1 VFALRTPQILGWP
14 DDDLVWFAEDDYL
27 YRPDALT
34 HLVAAARDIPQADY
48 FALYGFVHGRVP
60 DEMVPEQ
67 PRDWLPTVAGEVDGV
82 RWERILSTTSTFGG
96 RVSAINADQGVF
108 RFCMVPHKNMFR
120 DHDTCVV
127 LQGFEPHQYRTL
139 ARSLVTLQGRS
150 PKEWVRDAGLLP
162 FLVAT
167 NLRAHRRPPNRRL
180 FVAAVPNLASHL
192 EGDKLADGTDWAAV
206 AADVER
212 WAATALSSSPP
223 DAAPDAAQGGRAQA
237 TVQVS
242 LPDSKAVSSS
252 SDAEPLAPSTADAT
266 WARTMSS

>member
-1 VFALRTPQILGWP
+1 
-14 DDDLVWFAEDDYL
+14 
-27 YRPDALT
+27 
-34 HLVAAARDIPQADY
+34 
-48 FALYGFVHGRVP
+48 
-60 DEMVPEQ
+60 
-67 PRDWLPTVAGEVDGV
+67 
-82 RWERILSTTSTFGG
+82 
-96 RVSAINADQGVF
+96 
-108 RFCMVPHKNMFR
+108 MVPHKNMFR

-139 ARSLVTLQGRS
+139 GRSLVALQGRT

-180 FVAAVPNLASHL
+180 FVAAVPNLATHL
-192 EGDKLADGTDWAAV
+192 EDDKLADGTDWAAV

-212 WAATALSSSPP
+212 WAATSMSPP
-223 DAAPDAAQGGRAQA
+223 PGAEPDGRAQA

-242 LPDSKAVSSS
+242 LPDSNVVSSS
-252 SDAEPLAPSTADAT
+252 SDAGPLAPSTADAT